1 VNEAYAY
8 RAHEKGPGDV
18 ELWNLALAAIF
29 FCAMGTFAGVA
40 ALYLTSTPFRPLAH
54 QAAEIVLFCMFAI
67 ALFAV
72 IATLL
77 QTTRE
82 ITKRPRASLRLDF
95 GQGEVVTS
103 LHPAPVVCRS
113 ALREASA
120 AEATKSKRL
129 ESIATLPRGLTKIS
143 LTVPVRV
150 PLLAAPEE
158 FSHQLFAL
166 LGVAILPRD
175 CASGR
180 SRSVRGSH
188 GAEPVST

>member
-1 VNEAYAY
+1 MSTSAQQTPDQLNRLPDGGLIDRLQSLTFHFDGKRYSGYA
-8 RAHEKGPGDV
+8 GDT
-18 ELWNLALAAIF
+18 LASALLAA
-29 FCAMGTFAGVA
+29 GVK
-40 ALYLTSTPFRPLAH
+40 LVGRSFKYH
-54 QAAEIVLFCMFAI
+54 
-67 ALFAV
+67 
-72 IATLL
+72 
-77 QTTRE
+77 
-82 ITKRPRASLRLDF
+82 RPRGIMTVGSDEPNA
-95 GQGEVVTS
+95 
-103 LHPAPVVCRS
+103 
-113 ALREASA
+113 
-120 AEATKSKRL
+120 L
-129 ESIATLPRGLTKIS
+129 ESIATLPRGLTKVS